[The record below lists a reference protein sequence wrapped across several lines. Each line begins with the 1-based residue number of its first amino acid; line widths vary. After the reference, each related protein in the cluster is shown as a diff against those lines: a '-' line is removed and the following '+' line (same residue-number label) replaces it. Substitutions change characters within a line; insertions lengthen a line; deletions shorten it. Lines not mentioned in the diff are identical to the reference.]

1 MPHPTLHRTEHS
13 LVVEASAD
21 ALYALVADV
30 TLWPAVFEPT
40 VAVRHLERGARHEC
54 FEIWAVV
61 GDRVAHWTS
70 RRTLDPQRRLV
81 SFRQEHSNP
90 PFSSMSGAWLFREL
104 PGGATEVVLRH
115 RFALN
120 KASAEDLAD
129 AEKAL
134 EANSTRELAALARA
148 AGSGYPV
155 DEVVFTFTDSVAV
168 KGPVEQTYTFVERA
182 EQWDKRLPHVSRVA
196 LEEPSRGIQHL
207 EMDTTTA
214 DGAAHTTRSVRVCR
228 SPHWIAYKQQLTP
241 PLLAGHS
248 GEWTFSAGA
257 QGTVATARHTV
268 ALRPEAVPRV
278 LGAGAT
284 LADARA
290 YIREALSRNSR
301 TTLEHAQTE
310 WA

>member
-1 MPHPTLHRTEHS
+1 MPRPTLHRTEHA
-13 LVVEASAD
+13 LVIDAPAD

-40 VAVRHLERGARHEC
+40 VAVHHLERTERTEC

-61 GDRVAHWTS
+61 ADRVAHWTS
-70 RRTLDPQRRLV
+70 RRTLDPRRRLV

-90 PFSSMSGAWLFREL
+90 PFRSMSGAWLFRVL

-115 RFALN
+115 RFALVN
-120 KASAEDLAD
+120 PTTEDLAR

-148 AGSGYPV
+148 AGSGHPV
-155 DEVVFTFTDSVAV
+155 GEVVFSFTDSVAV
-168 KGPVEQTYTFVERA
+168 PGPVEQAYEFVERA
-182 EQWDKRLPHVSRVA
+182 DRWHTWLPHVSRVA
-196 LEEPSRGIQHL
+196 LEEPSLGIQYL

-228 SPHWIAYKQQLTP
+228 APHWIAYKQQLTP

-248 GEWTFSAGA
+248 GEWTFSTGP
-257 QGTVATARHTV
+257 QGTVATSHHTV

-278 LGAGAT
+278 LGAHAT

-290 YIREALSRNSR
+290 HVRDALSHNSR
-301 TTLEHAQTE
+301 STLEHARTVSV
-310 WA
+310 